1 MKKQFKLVLVGVA
14 VTQIMGCASLELM
27 AVGGVSYL
35 LTGKGLSDHALS
47 LTLDQDCAL
56 HRVLTEG
63 SLCVDNFEEAPEA
76 ETLLASNAA
85 DSPAF
90 EKRISEQNISD
101 QSVSD
106 KRVAEQIANNLAD
119 DSDPYSLSFN
129 SGSRSRGV
137 LATNSEQLESSAS
150 FEEPLL
156 LESGIESID
165 SLIDIQVPE
174 KSGSDAQVYAV
185 VGSFNDL
192 KFAFER
198 SMLYRVY
205 NTQIIET
212 PTGSSTKY
220 RVVVGP
226 LDDKGLVSQ
235 IPNKVGTQD
244 QPHWGI
250 ELCPETLMP
259 PPCAGQLLAK
269 NM

>member
-1 MKKQFKLVLVGVA
+1 MKKQFKLLLVGVA
-14 VTQIMGCASLELM
+14 ITQVIGCASLELM

-56 HRVLTEG
+56 HRVLTQG
-63 SLCVDNFEEAPEA
+63 NVCVDNVEKGVGA
-76 ETLLASNAA
+76 ETMLASNANDNRTFDQKTA
-85 DSPAF
+85 DQRA
-90 EKRISEQNISD
+90 
-101 QSVSD
+101 
-106 KRVAEQIANNLAD
+106 AEQIANNLID
-119 DSDPYSLSFN
+119 DYDHYSTGVTN
-129 SGSRSRGV
+129 DDGSTKTIASNP
-137 LATNSEQLESSAS
+137 TNSEQLGSAIS
-150 FEEPLL
+150 FEESMI

-174 KSGSDAQVYAV
+174 RTEVDAQVYAV

-198 SMLYRVY
+198 SLLYRIY

-212 PTGSSTKY
+212 PKGSTTKY

-226 LDDKGLVSQ
+226 LDDKGLISH